1 MLRKI
6 MMQLGFILLLCSI
19 IPIQSIQASGSIT
32 VKVTPGYDGSVK
44 PGTPFPIDVT
54 VTNQGDDFVGE
65 LSILFAPSVF
75 SGGHLVVP
83 VNLPQ
88 NSEKKWSLYHPGIH
102 TNFSYEFSQKTTVE
116 LFEGSVENGKSVKFE
131 GDSSFSVRLLQ
142 EGQQAIGVITTNPD
156 ILNAYRSG
164 QYNFVNP
171 HVFQLAEEAF
181 PDQAFSLK
189 MIDLLVLDNAH
200 IDEWGQDQQ
209 EALISFVKL
218 GGKVLI
224 SNSTEQGSHLGV
236 LQEYVP
242 FKESN
247 QVEGTNLQFLSKE
260 ESLAT
265 ELYVGT
271 ISEEAE
277 VLAIDGTQPLLAHN
291 NVGLGGIYQTSFQ
304 LDDTNITQHSN
315 YGKWIA
321 SQVQPAGASPRYHG
335 MDSIE
340 QSYHM
345 FGRTGELFEKGNFS
359 FPFIAFLV
367 VFYVLILLPFIYFIL
382 KKLDKREQAWW
393 IIPTVSIVSSIAIFI
408 AGAYDRI
415 GKPTMNE
422 LGIYILD
429 EEQGAVGVTSQTL
442 LSNKQGKFTVTFS
455 EPYYSPMPITA
466 DYTNEIESVKGN
478 AYTLLSTPKKEVMYP
493 SINFWSTQT
502 SLGPIYKE
510 NVGEIRAD
518 LTYENGKLTG
528 TVENKLS
535 ASIKELWV
543 AAGTEMIHLGSIDQN
558 EKIKVDVGV
567 PNVLFTK
574 PTQYALHQY
583 GYRRGPQE
591 ELEEVQK
598 STLFEYFTN
607 SYLNQLPDAPLLIA
621 ISDSPFIVSQVKGGA
636 TRKAMNFFAKPVMIK
651 ADYTGSFEITKDNM
665 EVEFLPI
672 NGSSVMNRMEVT
684 EHEAFVGIGEYQLT
698 YQIPTFI
705 RESNFSLS
713 DGNIN
718 YFREPGIEI
727 SLLNVHTGEFETM
740 DSPQNTIT
748 LGEKVNQ
755 YIDQHGKITFKFLK
769 TEDYG
774 NVIPFPGIVLK
785 GDITND

>member
-6 MMQLGFILLLCSI
+6 MMQLGFILLLCTM
-19 IPIQSIQASGSIT
+19 IPIQSIQANGSIT
-32 VKVTPGYDGSVK
+32 VKITPGYDGSAK

-54 VTNQGDDFVGE
+54 VTNQGEDFVGE
-65 LSILFAPSVF
+65 LSLLFAPSVF
-75 SGGHLVVP
+75 SGGHLIVP
-83 VNLPQ
+83 VNLPEG
-88 NSEKKWSLYHPGIH
+88 SEKKWSLYHPGIH
-102 TNFSYEFSQKTTVE
+102 SNFSYEFSQETTVE

-131 GDSSFSVRLLQ
+131 GDRSFSVRLLQ
-142 EGQQAIGVITTNPD
+142 DGQQAIGVITTNPD

-164 QYNFVNP
+164 QYNAVNP
-171 HVFQLAEEAF
+171 YVFQLTEEAF
-181 PDQAFSLK
+181 PDQAFSLN

-200 IDEWGQDQQ
+200 MDEWSQEQQ

-218 GGKVLI
+218 GGKVLL
-224 SNSTEQGSHLGV
+224 SNSTEQTSHLG
-236 LQEYVP
+236 LLRDYVP

-247 QVEGTNLQFLSKE
+247 QVEGTNLQFLSQE
-260 ESLAT
+260 ETMET
-265 ELYVGT
+265 ELYVG
-271 ISEEAE
+271 SVKEVAD
-277 VLAIDGTQPLLAHN
+277 VLANADTHPLLAHTS
-291 NVGLGGIYQTSFQ
+291 VGLGGIYQTSFQ
-304 LDDTNITQHSN
+304 LDDTNITQHPN

-321 SQVQPAGASPRYHG
+321 GQIQPGGTMSRYYHG

-345 FGRTGELFEKGNFS
+345 FGSTGEYFEKGNFS

-367 VFYVLILLPFIYFIL
+367 VFYVLILLPILYFIL
-382 KKLDKREQAWW
+382 KKMDKREQAWW
-393 IIPTVSIVSSIAIFI
+393 IIPTVSIISSIAIFI

-429 EEQGAVGVTSQTL
+429 QEQGAVGVTSQTL
-442 LSNKQGKFTVTFS
+442 LSNKQGKFTITFS
-455 EPYYSPMPITA
+455 EPHYAPMPITGE
-466 DYTNEIESVKGN
+466 YTNEIERMKGK
-478 AYTLLSTPKKEVMYP
+478 AYTQLSTPKKEIVYP

-502 SLGPIYKE
+502 SLGTIYKE
-510 NVGEIRAD
+510 NVGEIIAD
-518 LTYENGKLTG
+518 LSYENGKLTG
-528 TVENKLS
+528 TVENNLS
-535 ASIKELWV
+535 VSIEDLWV

-558 EKIKVDVGV
+558 GIINVDVGV

-583 GYRRGPQE
+583 SYRRGPQE

-607 SYLNQLPDAPLLIA
+607 SYLNQLPDTPLLIA
-621 ISDSPFIVSQVKGGA
+621 ISDRPFIVSQVTGGA
-636 TRKAMNFFAKPVMIK
+636 TRKAMNFFAKPVTIK

-665 EVEFLPI
+665 EVEFSPI
-672 NGSSVMNRMEVT
+672 NGSAITEIT

-698 YQIPTFI
+698 YQIPAFI
-705 RESNFSLS
+705 RESNYSWN
-713 DGNIN
+713 DGSIN
-718 YFREPGIEI
+718 YYKEPGIEI
-727 SLLNVHTGEFETM
+727 SLLNVNTGEFEM
-740 DSPQNTIT
+740 LSSPQNSTT
-748 LGEKVNQ
+748 LGDKVDQ
-755 YIDQHGKITFKFLK
+755 YIDQQGKITFKFIK